1 MCVGEGDVWVRVMC
15 VGEGDVCVAML
26 AVGSKEGQVKSEDYG
41 RDIASVQ
48 ALLSKQ
54 VSSTTMV
61 YLARPQRLIWGC
73 RLWVLLYKWGN
84 TMTASCSVCC
94 GWQFT
99 GGCI

>member
-1 MCVGEGDVWVRVMC
+1 MWAGVSDVRVA
-15 VGEGDVCVAML
+15 VL

-54 VSSTTMV
+54 VSPTMMV

-73 RLWVLLYKWGN
+73 RL
-84 TMTASCSVCC
+84 
-94 GWQFT
+94 
-99 GGCI
+99 

>member
-1 MCVGEGDVWVRVMC
+1 MCVGVS
-15 VGEGDVCVAML
+15 DVCVAML

-54 VSSTTMV
+54 VSPTTMV

-73 RLWVLLYKWGN
+73 SLCECYSIQVR
-84 TMTASCSVCC
+84 
-94 GWQFT
+94 
-99 GGCI
+99 